1 MGYICDTLENG
12 SLTTKKGKKQ
22 NKLPGGANRMPA
34 GSTFYDKILPVLL
47 IFLAVFTILLILVA
61 VSIFLGIVP
70 LN

>member
-1 MGYICDTLENG
+1 
-12 SLTTKKGKKQ
+12 
-22 NKLPGGANRMPA
+22 MPA

-61 VSIFLGIVP
+61 VGIFLGIVP